1 MATIPID
8 TLIDDV
14 ARRAAVDPDFRQIA
28 VSNPK
33 QALETFYGQPLDI
46 DIPISFADN
55 SGSTKTFVL
64 PPLMSTSGELS
75 DADLEQVAGGN
86 AWCICTSACCGHQRA
101 RSVVAG
107 NRRKFLK

>member
-1 MATIPID
+1 M
-8 TLIDDV
+8 
-14 ARRAAVDPDFRQIA
+14 AAVDPDFRQIA

-64 PPLMSTSGELS
+64 PPLMSTSGRGP
-75 DADLEQVAGGN
+75 DQGWPVALALVGL
-86 AWCICTSACCGHQRA
+86 AIWASRRRA
-101 RSVVAG
+101 RST
-107 NRRKFLK
+107 LKALKEIGS